1 MIQRN
6 YMARMHT
13 RRKGKSCSKR
23 PMVTENPAWVPISA
37 TEIEDIIVKMAKD
50 GNNSAKIG
58 LVLRDQYGVPDVKL
72 ATGSTVTKIM
82 EAKGVS
88 PALPEDLSNLMRRA
102 ITLNVHLKNNRG
114 DVANRRGLQMIE
126 AKIRRLERYYKDN
139 GVLPKDWKYSLNTV
153 ELMLK

>member
-1 MIQRN
+1 
-6 YMARMHT
+6 MARMHA

-23 PMVTENPAWVPISA
+23 PLITENPAWVTLSA

-72 ATGSTVTKIM
+72 ATGKTVTAIM
-82 EAKGVS
+82 KEKGVA
-88 PALPEDLSNLMRRA
+88 PALPEDLANLMRRA
-102 ITLNVHLKNNRG
+102 IDLNVHLKENRG
-114 DVANRRGLQMIE
+114 DISNRRGLMLIE
-126 AKIRRLERYYKDN
+126 AKIRRLERYYKAN
-139 GVLPKDWKYSLNTV
+139 NVLPADWKYSLNTA

>member
-1 MIQRN
+1 
-6 YMARMHT
+6 MARMHA

-23 PMVTENPAWVPISA
+23 PLITENPAWVTLSA

-72 ATGSTVTKIM
+72 ATGKTITAIM
-82 EAKGVS
+82 KEKGVS
-88 PALPEDLSNLMRRA
+88 PALPEDLANLMRRA
-102 ITLNVHLKNNRG
+102 IDLNVHLKENRG
-114 DVANRRGLQMIE
+114 DISNKRGLMLIE
-126 AKIRRLERYYKDN
+126 AKIRRLERYYKAN
-139 GVLPKDWKYSLNTV
+139 NVLPADWKYSLNTA

>member
-1 MIQRN
+1 
-6 YMARMHT
+6 MARMHA

-23 PMVTENPAWVPISA
+23 PLITENPAWVALSA

-72 ATGSTVTKIM
+72 ATGKTITAIM
-82 EAKGVS
+82 KEKGVA
-88 PALPEDLSNLMRRA
+88 PALPEDLANLMRRA
-102 ITLNVHLKNNRG
+102 IDLNVHLKENRG
-114 DVANRRGLQMIE
+114 DISNRRGLMLIE
-126 AKIRRLERYYKDN
+126 AKIRRLERYYKAN
-139 GVLPKDWKYSLNTV
+139 NVLPADWKYSLNTA

>member
-1 MIQRN
+1 
-6 YMARMHT
+6 MHA

-23 PMVTENPAWVPISA
+23 PLITENPAWVTLSA

-72 ATGSTVTKIM
+72 ATGKTITAIM
-82 EAKGVS
+82 KEKGVA
-88 PALPEDLSNLMRRA
+88 PALPEDLANLMRRA
-102 ITLNVHLKNNRG
+102 IDLNVHLKENRG
-114 DVANRRGLQMIE
+114 DISNRRGLMLIE
-126 AKIRRLERYYKDN
+126 AKIRRLERYYKAN
-139 GVLPKDWKYSLNTV
+139 NVLPDDWKYSLNTA